1 MICVVCSST
10 GFDSRNPLPDEYIKM
25 IVRYANIVEKPPFNM
40 LRAAAALKMWV
51 HGSFLKHAPLDISA
65 CDVSGA
71 SCVVSERMR
80 MSNTGAMALEPQV
93 SHIAI
98 ACARGVVDFAAAAS
112 NEARFVY
119 GLTTD
124 LVRHHGR
131 SVADAL
137 SVARLTWSRL
147 HVEARAMVS
156 DIDGVPGG
164 VPRAEG
170 GDVVD
175 QPNVVE
181 EIDEDPMDLEPR
193 R

>member
-1 MICVVCSST
+1 MI
-10 GFDSRNPLPDEYIKM
+10 NP
-25 IVRYANIVEKPPFNM
+25 YATIVEKPPFNM
-40 LRAAAALKMWV
+40 LRAAAALRMWV
-51 HGSFLKHAPLDISA
+51 HGSFLKHAALDISA

-93 SHIAI
+93 SHIAV
-98 ACARGVVDFAAAAS
+98 ACGRGVVDFAPATS

-124 LVRHHGR
+124 LVRHHGHP
-131 SVADAL
+131 VADAL

-156 DIDGVPGG
+156 DMDGVPGG
-164 VPRAEG
+164 APRVEA
-170 GDVVD
+170 GDVGEEPIVL
-175 QPNVVE
+175 E
-181 EIDEDPMDLEPR
+181 EIDEEPMDLEPR

>member
-1 MICVVCSST
+1 VT
-10 GFDSRNPLPDEYIKM
+10 
-25 IVRYANIVEKPPFNM
+25 
-40 LRAAAALKMWV
+40 
-51 HGSFLKHAPLDISA
+51 GSFIKQPPLDVSA

-71 SCVVSERMR
+71 VSAPHRVRML
-80 MSNTGAMALEPQV
+80 STGAIALEPQV

-98 ACARGVVDFAAAAS
+98 ACARGVVDFAAATS

-137 SVARLTWSRL
+137 IVARLTWSRL
-147 HVEARAMVS
+147 HVEARAIAS

-164 VPRAEG
+164 APRVQEG
-170 GDVVD
+170 DDVD
-175 QPNVVE
+175 QPIAFE